1 MLSRTRM
8 LFGKLMIR
16 FLYGPDTYRS
26 RQELKRIIEEY
37 KANKDWLDFTRI
49 DCRDNEVFQEI
60 RESVD
65 TVPMFNQ
72 EKLIVL
78 ENAFNL
84 QEEILE
90 FFKKRDLKNVEVI
103 FWEEKPDKKT
113 KLFKFL
119 HKNSKEFLLLK
130 NNQLKTWIKDY
141 IKEQKGN
148 INNQAIEKL
157 IEYIGKDLWRMT
169 SEINKLINY
178 SKTIKAENIELLVKP
193 EIDLNIFEMVDALG
207 YKNKHKVLNLFKQYL
222 EKGQDENYLLS
233 MFVYQIRNL
242 IKAKSGG
249 KLDMHPF
256 VIQKSRQQAN
266 NFEWDDLKKIYHQ
279 LMTIDFEIKTGKTDS
294 KTALEMFLAGL

>member
-1 MLSRTRM
+1 
-8 LFGKLMIR
+8 MIR

-65 TVPMFNQ
+65 TVSMFNQ

-294 KTALEMFLAGL
+294 KTALELFLAGL

>member
-1 MLSRTRM
+1 
-8 LFGKLMIR
+8 MIR

-65 TVPMFNQ
+65 TVSMFNQ

>member
-1 MLSRTRM
+1 
-8 LFGKLMIR
+8 MIR

-65 TVPMFNQ
+65 TVSMFDQ

-266 NFEWDDLKKIYHQ
+266 NFSWDDLKKIYHQ

>member
-1 MLSRTRM
+1 M

-65 TVPMFNQ
+65 TVSMFDQ

-294 KTALEMFLAGL
+294 KTALEMFLACLP